1 MMQFNED
8 GSLKLSSGTIK
19 KKQDTEDRLKRARC
33 IRIHKEMVDFSA
45 PKRCLLHITV
55 SDAIMDSRFI
65 ESTHK
70 YFKDQCETPTKI
82 IKISEKEFDVE
93 IGTNFKRCSDCTN
106 LIKRYRQFLDD
117 NVIEEKGNCTYESFK
132 SQNFCY
138 EDYFE

>member
-1 MMQFNED
+1 MQFNED

-33 IRIHKEMVDFSA
+33 IRIHKEMVDLSA